1 MSYDLRFAVKVD
13 IGNECRFVN
22 IGYPEYDHPTYNLSK
37 MFRTCM
43 NWDYEQGE
51 YYKLSDIEK
60 NILRGI
66 KELENS
72 PNKYRKYEPENK
84 WGTVEGALKVL
95 KGLYRDMHEFSEEQN
110 IPLEYLYLR
119 W

>member
-1 MSYDLRFAVKVD
+1 MSYDLRFAVKVNMGD
-13 IGNECRFVN
+13 ECKFAT
-22 IGYPEYDHPTYNLSK
+22 IGYPEYEHPTYNYSK
-37 MFRTCM
+37 MFRACM

-60 NILRGI
+60 NVLNGI
-66 KELENS
+66 NELERY
-72 PNKYRKYEPENK
+72 PAKYRQYEPENK

-95 KGLYRDMHEFSEEQN
+95 KGLYRDIHEISEEQD